1 MSDNIIVSVIIPML
15 NEEKYIENC
24 INSLINQTF
33 PKCQMEWLLIDGDSN
48 DNTVAICR
56 KYEKD
61 NPIRILRNPDKKT
74 TYALNL
80 GIKESIGKYI
90 VRMDAHALY
99 DNNYIE
105 KCVYYLEN
113 TDADNVGGIAITEAK
128 GFVGTAIAKMLSST
142 FGVGGSAF
150 RVSNESGYVDT
161 VPFGAFRREVFERI
175 GLFNNDLPRSEDNDI
190 NARIRESGGKI
201 WLSNEIRFT
210 YYCRDNVRD
219 ILSMGLKNGNALFH
233 TLRVNKEAMSL
244 RHFVPFLFFLSILI
258 LPVLSLLCPVFKYII
273 ITEWA
278 LYLLLDFYF
287 SFIKNGKYGVVLL
300 WLFPLFHFVYGLGS
314 FIGLLGI
321 KSY

>member
-1 MSDNIIVSVIIPML
+1 MTDNIIVSVIIPML

-24 INSLINQTF
+24 INSLISQTF
-33 PKCQMEWLLIDGDSN
+33 PKCQMEWLLIDGDSD
-48 DNTVAICR
+48 DNTVAIC
-56 KYEKD
+56 KKFEKD

-99 DNNYIE
+99 DKNYIE
-105 KCVYYLEN
+105 KCVFYLEN

-150 RVSNESGYVDT
+150 RVSSESGYVDT

-233 TLRVNKEAMSL
+233 TLKVNKEAMSL

-258 LPVLSLLCPVFKYII
+258 LPVLSLLCPVFKYIF

-321 KSY
+321 KSC

>member
-1 MSDNIIVSVIIPML
+1 ML

-24 INSLINQTF
+24 INSLISQTF
-33 PKCQMEWLLIDGDSN
+33 PKCQMEWLLIDGDSD
-48 DNTVAICR
+48 DNTVAIC
-56 KYEKD
+56 KKFEKD

-99 DNNYIE
+99 DKNYIE
-105 KCVYYLEN
+105 KCVFYLEN

-150 RVSNESGYVDT
+150 RVSSESGYVDT

-233 TLRVNKEAMSL
+233 TLKVNKEAMSL

-258 LPVLSLLCPVFKYII
+258 LPVLSLLCPVFKYIF

>member
-99 DNNYIE
+99 DNHYIE

-258 LPVLSLLCPVFKYII
+258 LPVLSLLCPVFKYIF

>member
-1 MSDNIIVSVIIPML
+1 MSDSIIVSVIIPML

-33 PKCQMEWLLIDGDSN
+33 SKCQMEWLLIDGDSN

-61 NPIRILRNPDKKT
+61 NPIRILRNPDRKT

-80 GIKESIGKYI
+80 GIKESRGKYI

-99 DNNYIE
+99 DKNYIK

-113 TDADNVGGIAITEAK
+113 TDADNVGGIAITDAK

-150 RVSNESGYVDT
+150 RVSNKSGYVDT

-210 YYCRDNVRD
+210 YYCRDNVRN

-233 TLRVNKEAMSL
+233 TLRMNKKAMSL
-244 RHFVPFLFFLSILI
+244 RHFIPFLFFLSVLI
-258 LPVLSLLCPVFKYII
+258 LPILSILCSIFECFL

-278 LYLLLDFYF
+278 IYLMLDFYF
-287 SFIKNGKYGVVLL
+287 AFIKNGRYGVVLI

-321 KSY
+321 KTY

>member
-1 MSDNIIVSVIIPML
+1 MTDNIIVSVIIPML

-24 INSLINQTF
+24 INSLISQTF
-33 PKCQMEWLLIDGDSN
+33 PKCQMEWLLIDGDSD
-48 DNTVAICR
+48 DNTVAIC
-56 KYEKD
+56 KKFEKD

-99 DNNYIE
+99 DKNYIE
-105 KCVYYLEN
+105 KCVFYLEN

-233 TLRVNKEAMSL
+233 TLKVNKEAMSL

-258 LPVLSLLCPVFKYII
+258 LPVLSLLCPVFKYIF

>member
-258 LPVLSLLCPVFKYII
+258 LPVLSLLCPVFKYIF

-278 LYLLLDFYF
+278 LYQLLDFYF

>member
-219 ILSMGLKNGNALFH
+219 ILLMGLKNGNALFH

-258 LPVLSLLCPVFKYII
+258 LPVLSLLCPVFKYIF

>member
-24 INSLINQTF
+24 INSLTNQTF
-33 PKCQMEWLLIDGDSN
+33 PKCQMEWLLIDGDSD

-99 DNNYIE
+99 DKNYIE

-142 FGVGGSAF
+142 FGVGGSEF

-233 TLRVNKEAMSL
+233 TLKVNKEAMSL

-258 LPVLSLLCPVFKYII
+258 LPVLSLLCPVFKYIF

-314 FIGLLGI
+314 FIGLLG
-321 KSY
+321 KVLY

>member
-33 PKCQMEWLLIDGDSN
+33 PKFQMEWLLIDGDSN

-258 LPVLSLLCPVFKYII
+258 LPILSLLCPVFKYIF

>member
-175 GLFNNDLPRSEDNDI
+175 VLFNNDLPRSEDNDI

-258 LPVLSLLCPVFKYII
+258 LPVLSLLCPVFKYIF

>member
-33 PKCQMEWLLIDGDSN
+33 PKFQMEWLLIDGDSN

-201 WLSNEIRFT
+201 WLKRNS
-210 YYCRDNVRD
+210 
-219 ILSMGLKNGNALFH
+219 
-233 TLRVNKEAMSL
+233 
-244 RHFVPFLFFLSILI
+244 
-258 LPVLSLLCPVFKYII
+258 
-273 ITEWA
+273 
-278 LYLLLDFYF
+278 FY
-287 SFIKNGKYGVVLL
+287 VLL
-300 WLFPLFHFVYGLGS
+300 P
-314 FIGLLGI
+314 
-321 KSY
+321 